1 MKTLQDVKNELL
13 KKPGFRK
20 EYNKKD
26 QNFEVAQMV
35 MEARISYRL
44 TQTQLARL
52 VKTKQPSIARL
63 EGGAHTPSL
72 VLLQKIADAL
82 KIHMSWPRFETIESV
97 VGTSYNTQVSL
108 LKKEEFSSHLPQVRI
123 ANKG

>member
-1 MKTLQDVKNELL
+1 MKTLQDIKNELL

-20 EYNKKD
+20 EYHKEDK
-26 QNFEVAQMV
+26 NFEQAQMV
-35 MEARISYRL
+35 MEVRISHGL

-82 KIHMSWPRFETIESV
+82 KIHMSWPRFETIESTI
-97 VGTSYNTQVSL
+97 GANNTHVNTLKHEEFL
-108 LKKEEFSSHLPQVRI
+108 LKPQARTVNKE
-123 ANKG
+123 